1 MAHFNVEH
9 SAQMSRDALAAAQ
22 QTAQGQQVA
31 QESVRRTQR
40 VQARMAAAEV
50 RKVQRRSEDEERE
63 HQRQRQD
70 ENRDSFSSVTLR
82 EPYGLWPAAPWTGSR
97 ASARAGAVSRRPSS
111 RSRWSAR
118 PVKSMN

>member
-1 MAHFNVEH
+1 MVQPISLLMAHFNVEH

-40 VQARMAAAEV
+40 VQAGMAAAEV

-63 HQRQRQD
+63 HRRQD
-70 ENRDSFSSVTLR
+70 EDRDSFSSVASP
-82 EPYGLWPAAPWTGSR
+82 EPEEEDRGRGSKEAAPQ
-97 ASARAGAVSRRPSS
+97 
-111 RSRWSAR
+111 
-118 PVKSMN
+118 KSFDFYA

>member
-1 MAHFNVEH
+1 MVQPISLLMAHFNVEH

-22 QTAQGQQVA
+22 QTAEGQQVV

-40 VQARMAAAEV
+40 VQAGMAAAEV

-70 ENRDSFSSVTLR
+70 ENRDSFSSVASTEPEEEDRGR
-82 EPYGLWPAAPWTGSR
+82 ESKEAAPQ
-97 ASARAGAVSRRPSS
+97 
-111 RSRWSAR
+111 
-118 PVKSMN
+118 KSFDFYA

>member
-1 MAHFNVEH
+1 MVQPISLLMAHFNVEH

-40 VQARMAAAEV
+40 VQAGMAAAEV

-63 HQRQRQD
+63 HRRQHQD
-70 ENRDSFSSVTLR
+70 EDRDSFSSAASSEQGEEDKGR
-82 EPYGLWPAAPWTGSR
+82 GSKEAAPQ
-97 ASARAGAVSRRPSS
+97 
-111 RSRWSAR
+111 
-118 PVKSMN
+118 KSFDFYA